1 MRETEQLPCQ
11 DARLRDEHQNMFIMP
26 NMHDDQHATCMINIF
41 SGAGGYLA
49 SISLS
54 RLHRVGPNFEL
65 VCTTYSLDVRRTGTG
80 SMVRVL
86 GCGSIYGV
94 RSRRILTRI
103 GRDPSTLH
111 VLCPSFDSDKRPAV
125 CTSQTL
131 DTGCRDD
138 R

>member
-65 VCTTYSLDVRRTGTG
+65 VCTTYSLDGARHRACAAHRD
-80 SMVRVL
+80 RVDGQSAGL
-86 GCGSIYGV
+86 W
-94 RSRRILTRI
+94 
-103 GRDPSTLH
+103 
-111 VLCPSFDSDKRPAV
+111 
-125 CTSQTL
+125 
-131 DTGCRDD
+131 
-138 R
+138 